1 MRKLAAYIVL
11 FYLRVFTKLALF
23 LSKPII
29 IGVAGSVGKSSVRN
43 ALFSIFKD
51 SDKTFAA
58 EGNSETGIPLGILG
72 IKTKGFGFFDWFSYC
87 LKAPFKIFNLR
98 SYKYLIVEMGIDDP
112 YPPKNMEYLLS
123 ILKPNIAIS
132 LNIAG
137 PHLEQ
142 FEKTLIEAPDTIK
155 GDPQKRLDF
164 ILQKMAEED
173 TKIITKSNCRIGI
186 YNSDDENIVNALSSL
201 DKTSKTKLLS
211 FGTSKRASIWYKS
224 YSVTDTGTKFSYV
237 ISDTKKIVVLD
248 FTNLL
253 LPQAYREV
261 FACSLLTAISSGI
274 DLPSATNSLL
284 KNFSLPAGRSTVLK
298 GVRNT
303 TIIDSSYNA
312 PKKATIAFL
321 ALCELLKKNTGK
333 KLVFLMGDMRE
344 LGQESELEHKE
355 VADEIIKV
363 VDFLYCVGP
372 LTKKYIMPTVEEK
385 VKSMWFENYK
395 KAGEYL
401 KDNIPQNSLVLVKG
415 SQNTI
420 FLEEAIK
427 YLLENKEDIQK
438 LCRQDDYWLKIKK
451 LNFSKSS

>member
-1 MRKLAAYIVL
+1 MKKIVTYTVL
-11 FYLRVFTKLALF
+11 FYLRVFTKLAIF
-23 LSKPII
+23 LGKPII
-29 IGVAGSVGKSSVRN
+29 IGVAGSVGKSSTRN
-43 ALFSIFKD
+43 ALYAIFKD
-51 SDKTFAA
+51 NSKTFVA

-72 IKTKGFGFFDWFSYC
+72 IETKGFGFFDWISYC
-87 LKAPFKIFNLR
+87 LKAPFKIFNIR

-123 ILKPNIAIS
+123 ILKPDIAVS

-137 PHLEQ
+137 PHFEQ
-142 FEKTLIEAPDTIK
+142 FEKTLLGAPDAIK
-155 GDPQKRLDF
+155 DDSKKRLDF

-173 TKIITKSNCRIGI
+173 TKIITKSNCRIGV

-201 DKTSKTKLLS
+201 DKNSQTKLLS
-211 FGTSKRASIWYKS
+211 FGTSNRASIWYKS
-224 YSVTDTGTKFSYV
+224 YSVTNSGTKFSYV
-237 ISDTKKIVVLD
+237 ISDTKKIVTLD
-248 FTNLL
+248 FPNLL
-253 LPQAYREV
+253 LPKAYREV
-261 FACSLLTAISSGI
+261 FASSLLTAISSGI
-274 DLPSATNSLL
+274 NLPNAINSLL
-284 KNFSLPAGRSTVLK
+284 KNFYLPAGRSTILK
-298 GVRNT
+298 GVRKT

-312 PKKATIAFL
+312 PKKATLEFL
-321 ALCELLKKNTGK
+321 ALCEQLKKNTGK

-344 LGQESELEHKE
+344 LGQESEIEHNE
-355 VADEIIKV
+355 VANEIVKA
-363 VDFLYCVGP
+363 VDFLYCVGT
-372 LTKKYIMPTVEEK
+372 LTQKYIMPIVDKK

-427 YLLENKEDIQK
+427 YLLKDKEDEKK